1 MALRA
6 SISVE
11 VLQASVS
18 SAKASASITYELA
31 HATGIW
37 TDPDSKN
44 RVLRDEYALS
54 DVRFNLV
61 EKNVADNFSFSD
73 VKSTSFVAGKT
84 DSISFTE
91 SFLNV
96 IHYNRHFTDAF
107 TLDDLSQIDKDFYG
121 NKGNIFA
128 FTDVVGLTHSKK
140 LTDTYTVGD
149 VSTLLLSKVA
159 SDSFTFTDS
168 SYATFNKIVSDAF
181 VLDDAALIDK
191 DYYGNKGNVVGLNEV
206 FVRAVDYKR
215 DLSGS
220 TTINSEVL
228 GSNSLGAQSTP
239 ETRVLV
245 QDVSIVRTGKNVD
258 DSVGFSDSNR
268 FNIAKFISDAFALD
282 DAAMINK
289 DYSGSKGNVFSLSEV
304 LASAVAKV
312 LGDSFSFS
320 DSEYRSFTKNYSNDS
335 VTFTEIHNKNSSKG
349 LSDSFAFSEVYG
361 VQLTKNVVDAFALD
375 DSALIDKDYFGNKG
389 NIVGISDQVTVE
401 YFYGGLIGQRPLNT
415 MSLN

>member
-1 MALRA
+1 M
-6 SISVE
+6 
-11 VLQASVS
+11 
-18 SAKASASITYELA
+18 
-31 HATGIW
+31 
-37 TDPDSKN
+37 
-44 RVLRDEYALS
+44 
-54 DVRFNLV
+54 
-61 EKNVADNFSFSD
+61 
-73 VKSTSFVAGKT
+73 
-84 DSISFTE
+84 
-91 SFLNV
+91 
-96 IHYNRHFTDAF
+96 
-107 TLDDLSQIDKDFYG
+107 
-121 NKGNIFA
+121 
-128 FTDVVGLTHSKK
+128 
-140 LTDTYTVGD
+140 
-149 VSTLLLSKVA
+149 STLLLSKVA

-335 VTFTEIHNKNSSKG
+335 VTFTELHRKNSNKG